1 MDLCNSIHL
10 FMASDDDLTSSPLYS
25 CISYALIVD
34 TKFQFNQIKITKS
47 VGGILSSGSCKQNDL
62 K

>member
-25 CISYALIVD
+25 CISYAY